1 MAKKITT
8 NSGLIP
14 ISRETIASGHGDINT
29 SFANVFRG
37 TNHRGGGSIM
47 SDNKDNQGYTFF
59 TRPRLNLTQDNAYV
73 SRKLRP
79 YLTDDE
85 TSFMRAIRVYL
96 DPVSQRGHDVNYLRG
111 SFSGTANASRIRM
124 DKDMVVD
131 SPLVR
136 KNSPF
141 IHILSEAL
149 LTLSGWPD
157 ETLDF
162 YTSEP
167 GVMKET
173 FSLVDTYIDN
183 YETNDLTATFRNVKG
198 DVITF
203 LMRCWM
209 EYTGRV
215 LSGEMIPYLDSL
227 MEFEVDYNT
236 RIWRI
241 VTDASG
247 RKLTKIGSAVAGIPS
262 ANPIGQSMNYDR
274 TRPYSEDT
282 KEISVPFKCV
292 GFEVNDPIL
301 VEEFND
307 TVYMFNA
314 DLEKAVVGGDRSVYT
329 PVKNAH
335 LDFFTYELILTIDE
349 ATLNLVWWAETSY
362 YNLII
367 EEYQLDD
374 DDS

>member
-1 MAKKITT
+1 MVKEITT
-8 NSGLIP
+8 NGGLTP
-14 ISRETIASGHGDINT
+14 ISRESIASGLGDINT
-29 SFANVFRG
+29 NYANVFRG
-37 TNHRGGGSIM
+37 FNHRGGGVAIP
-47 SDNKDNQGYTFF
+47 DNKDNQGYVFF

-79 YLTDDE
+79 YLTDDL
-85 TSFMRAIRVYL
+85 SSVMRAIRVYL

-111 SFSGTANASRIRM
+111 SFNGLSSPSYIRM
-124 DKDMVVD
+124 PDDMIVD

-136 KNSPF
+136 KDSPF

-162 YTSEP
+162 YTAEP
-167 GVMKET
+167 GMMKES
-173 FSLVDTYIDN
+173 FSIVDTYIDN
-183 YETNDLTATFRNVKG
+183 YETNDLTATFRNIKG
-198 DVITF
+198 DVIPF
-203 LMRCWM
+203 LFRCWM

-215 LSGEMIPYLDSL
+215 LSGEMIPWMDSM

-236 RIWRI
+236 RVWRI
-241 VTDASG
+241 VTDPSG

-262 ANPIGQSMNYDR
+262 ANPIGQSMNFDR

-282 KEISVPFKCV
+282 KEVAVPMKFV

-307 TVYMFNA
+307 TLFMFNT
-314 DLEKAVVGGDRSVYT
+314 DLEDAVERGVRTKYR
-329 PVKNAH
+329 PVAIEH
-335 LDFFTYELILTIDE
+335 LDYFTYELIMTIDE
-349 ATLNLVWWAETSY
+349 PTLNLVWWAEVDY
-362 YNLII
+362 YEKII
-367 EEYQLDD
+367 EEYQL
-374 DDS
+374 S